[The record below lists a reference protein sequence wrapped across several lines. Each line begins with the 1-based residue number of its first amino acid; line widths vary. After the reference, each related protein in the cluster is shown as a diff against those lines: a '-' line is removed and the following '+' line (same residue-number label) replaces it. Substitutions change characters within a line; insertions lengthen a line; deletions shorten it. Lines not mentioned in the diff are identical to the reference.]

1 MGVRLASGVKPAPV
15 SWAGDSRRFKQV
27 ANRQPIGS
35 TERFD
40 DFGGEFVCAH
50 LPTLP
55 KQCQGK
61 QVAKES
67 FSYFS
72 VDMLHRQNATKRRLA
87 YCCGHLRTLVNSK
100 MQQSAWLSDV
110 MEDHRMTAQ
119 ELAAKAGMATSTITR
134 VLRGERIMGRRTL
147 AAICD
152 ALGIQVPKFLD
163 VGHRASAKSRGNPHS
178 SSLIRHAAADIKP
191 VLQNLEL
198 NFVPVMGRAVMG
210 AEIIDLSV
218 GTVSS
223 IERPMFMRGT
233 GLFALV
239 AHTKLMEPAI
249 RQGSTL
255 IIDPSSVP
263 RPGDLV
269 AVISSD
275 NKTAWIKELVS
286 EDQRG
291 ATARNVADNASTHFK
306 WAEISAL
313 HKIHTIILP

>member
-1 MGVRLASGVKPAPV
+1 
-15 SWAGDSRRFKQV
+15 
-27 ANRQPIGS
+27 
-35 TERFD
+35 
-40 DFGGEFVCAH
+40 
-50 LPTLP
+50 
-55 KQCQGK
+55 
-61 QVAKES
+61 
-67 FSYFS
+67 
-72 VDMLHRQNATKRRLA
+72 
-87 YCCGHLRTLVNSK
+87 
-100 MQQSAWLSDV
+100 
-110 MEDHRMTAQ
+110 
-119 ELAAKAGMATSTITR
+119 
-134 VLRGERIMGRRTL
+134 
-147 AAICD
+147 
-152 ALGIQVPKFLD
+152 
-163 VGHRASAKSRGNPHS
+163 
-178 SSLIRHAAADIKP
+178 
-191 VLQNLEL
+191 
-198 NFVPVMGRAVMG
+198 
-210 AEIIDLSV
+210 
-218 GTVSS
+218 
-223 IERPMFMRGT
+223 MFMRGT